1 MRLLLDAHLSYRRVA
16 EPLRERGH
24 DVLALQ
30 EEPDLRTSPDDFVLR
45 IARDQGRI
53 LVTGNARH
61 FHPLARD
68 WADVGRSH
76 AGIVLLWR
84 LRTNEHEAIVEAVEQ
99 LLQERPDEVAW
110 RDLVLAV

>member
-1 MRLLLDAHLSYRRVA
+1 VRLLLDAHLSHRRVA

-30 EEPDLRTSPDDFVLR
+30 EEPDLMTSPDDFVLR

-53 LVTGNARH
+53 LVTCNARH
-61 FHPLARD
+61 YHPLARD

-84 LRTNEHEAIVEAVEQ
+84 LRTNEHEAIVESVER
-99 LLQERPDEVAW
+99 LLRDLPDEASW
-110 RDLVLAV
+110 LDLVLAI